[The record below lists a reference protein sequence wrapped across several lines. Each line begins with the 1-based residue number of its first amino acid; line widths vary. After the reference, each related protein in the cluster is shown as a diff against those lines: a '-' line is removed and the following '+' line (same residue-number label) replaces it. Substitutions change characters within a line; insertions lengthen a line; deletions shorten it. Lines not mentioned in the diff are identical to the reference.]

1 MVKFQMVGSDSPN
14 TIACVRDDVD
24 VESFRR
30 DTGWFEI
37 KEEKEV
43 ETVAVVAEEVKVR
56 KPRVSK
62 KELAE

>member
-37 KEEKEV
+37 KEEPVKETPV
-43 ETVAVVAEEVKVR
+43 KTVKKA
-56 KPRVSK
+56 SLLK
-62 KELAE
+62 KEAE

>member
-1 MVKFQMVGSDSPN
+1 MVKFQMIGSDSPN

-37 KEEKEV
+37 KEEPVKE
-43 ETVAVVAEEVKVR
+43 TPVKLV
-56 KPRVSK
+56 KKASPPK
-62 KELAE
+62 KEAE